1 MSDLF
6 DLLLHAAVEALP
18 NDPDMV
24 EDKETIVGWKVVDAR
39 EDHAADPAVPP
50 EYWLPE
56 FGPSE
61 IVAAKV
67 TAAVLQVLAADPRA
81 GLPPESRQQFENLAL
96 ELEHRQLLMQEA
108 GDV

>member
-6 DLLLHAAVEALP
+6 DLLLHVTVQALP
-18 NDPDMV
+18 SDPSFR
-24 EDKETIVGWKVVDAR
+24 EDPETVVAWKLFDAR
-39 EDHAADPAVPP
+39 EDHAVDPAVPE
-50 EYWLPE
+50 EYWVPE

-67 TAAVLQVLAADPRA
+67 SAAVLRVLAADPRA
-81 GLPPESRQQFENLAL
+81 GLPPECRERFEGLAL
-96 ELEHRQLLMQEA
+96 ELEHRHLLMQEA

>member
-1 MSDLF
+1 MADLF
-6 DLLLHAAVEALP
+6 DLLLRAAVDALP
-18 NDPDMV
+18 SDPNFP
-24 EDKETIVGWKVVDAR
+24 EDQETITTWKVFDAR
-39 EDHAADPAVPP
+39 EDHAADPAVPE
-50 EYWLPE
+50 EYWVPE

-81 GLPPESRQQFENLAL
+81 GLSAQCREQLEGLAL